1 MIYLITIG
9 VLAAVMLGM
18 AVGVMFAGK
27 VLRGSCGGVNTR
39 CDCST
44 EKRAECATKSS

>member
-1 MIYLITIG
+1 MIYLLTIG

-27 VLRGSCGGVNTR
+27 VLRGSCGGVGTR

-44 EKRAECATKSS
+44 EKRAECAEKAH

>member
-1 MIYLITIG
+1 MIYVITIG
-9 VLAAVMLGM
+9 VIAAVMLGM

-27 VLRGSCGGVNTR
+27 VLRGSCGGVGTK

-44 EKRAECATKSS
+44 AKRAECTNKSS